1 MDAAR
6 AAIAAGIVA
15 GLLAFAPDALA
26 GGEPID
32 VLPTLTPGGD
42 GPGTPHVPLASDG
55 KLAQRAQELDATL
68 RDAVQDFGLSLT
80 LGDAG
85 AVDHVRDTD
94 LLKRAAGSEGAP
106 ARWVLSPRLEPA
118 GDDRYLVR
126 IVVVPP
132 GGSELRVRVEA
143 AKGADVTVRGLVLL
157 RGLIATSSAA
167 SEKPCATPPPT
178 TPPPAAS
185 PRSPGRAIFAVNG
198 ALFGGFLAFSLQQA
212 ALSEGSASDPRVL
225 YPLLLLGAGVGLGGT
240 LLASGEWNVGIGDAW
255 YLAGGA
261 WWGAASGFFFASA
274 TDVQPLNQR
283 FIFGAAGG
291 VLGVGLATVAL
302 TRGPVDDG
310 AAWFTHSGAAVGF
323 ALGSA
328 TEAFVKGTLERPPP
342 MGQAI
347 GIATGLV
354 SAGLLARIFTIPT
367 NRVLVTDLGIAL
379 GGLAGAAA
387 ASPFVFEDVTPGK
400 TRAFLG
406 ITTAASIA
414 GGTLAFV
421 LSRPSAAKETPAGPA
436 KPSAFTVVPDVGVVA
451 TSPDGK
457 EPAYGIRLSGTF

>member
-1 MDAAR
+1 VAA
-6 AAIAAGIVA
+6 ALAA
-15 GLLAFAPDALA
+15 GLLACASEALA
-26 GGEPID
+26 AGEPID
-32 VLPTLTPGGD
+32 VLPTLTPTGD
-42 GPGTPHVPLASDG
+42 GTGAPLHVPLPADG

-80 LGDAG
+80 LGDATG
-85 AVDHVRDTD
+85 AERVRDTD
-94 LLKRAAGSEGAP
+94 LLKRAGGADGAP
-106 ARWVLSPRLEPA
+106 PRWVLSPRIEPA
-118 GDDRYLVR
+118 GEDRYLVR

-132 GGSELRVRVEA
+132 GGSEMRIRVEA

-157 RGLIATSSAA
+157 RGLLSSANTTT
-167 SEKPCATPPPT
+167 EKPCPIVAPT
-178 TPPPAAS
+178 TPPPAAT
-185 PRSPGRAIFAVNG
+185 PRSPGRAILAVNG

-240 LLASGEWNVGIGDAW
+240 LLAAGEWNVGIGDAW

-283 FIFGAAGG
+283 YLFGAAGG
-291 VLGVGLATVAL
+291 VLGAGLATVAL
-302 TRGPVDDG
+302 TRGPIDDG
-310 AAWFTHSGAAVGF
+310 GAWFTHSGAAVGF
-323 ALGSA
+323 ALGGA
-328 TEAFVKGTLERPPP
+328 TEAFIKGTLERPPP

-354 SAGLLARIFTIPT
+354 SAGLLARLFTIPT
-367 NRVLVTDLGIAL
+367 NRVLVTDLGLAL

-406 ITTAASIA
+406 ITTAAAIA
-414 GGTLAFV
+414 GGTIAFV
-421 LSRPSAAKETPAGPA
+421 LSRPSGAKTPGPPP
-436 KPSAFTVVPDVGVVA
+436 KPGAFTVWPDVGVVA
-451 TSPDGK
+451 VSPDGK
-457 EPAYGIRLSGTF
+457 EPAYGVRLSGTF